1 MSYICHHGQPILNS
15 KLAYNERPGIYARC
29 NGDGNSNQ
37 KGDED
42 ALKLRRSR
50 IAHIDNVGVYCPFLC
65 LFQQALDV
73 EVQRSSPILDV
84 VVHGTYTAGR

>member
-1 MSYICHHGQPILNS
+1 MFESECHIYKSLCVEMYRERKRKIMSHICHHGQPILNS
-15 KLAYNERPGIYARC
+15 KFAYNERPGIYARC

-50 IAHIDNVGVYCPFLC
+50 IAHIDNVGVC
-65 LFQQALDV
+65 
-73 EVQRSSPILDV
+73 
-84 VVHGTYTAGR
+84 